1 MPREIK
7 VNSYPTYQIVRM
19 KMMMTVIPRVAPRS
33 TRRAVSSSTS
43 VLQLVL
49 VVLQK
54 KTDKRP
60 FYRVRQHPAVQHS
73 LSAIG
78 KRFEGLRGSRA
89 SSTRDTV
96 FLFSKQFSV
105 PGCRTRRRWRGR
117 DRRSSLGVAASSCSP
132 LCNGQNLRFE
142 TTHPASRLSLVSHP
156 IVPF

>member
-1 MPREIK
+1 
-7 VNSYPTYQIVRM
+7 M

-33 TRRAVSSSTS
+33 TRRAVPSSTS

-54 KTDKRP
+54 EN
-60 FYRVRQHPAVQHS
+60 RQTS
-73 LSAIG
+73 LLSRSATPGRDNILSL
-78 KRFEGLRGSRA
+78 RLANASRGLRGSRA

-132 LCNGQNLRFE
+132 LCNGQNLWFE
-142 TTHPASRLSLVSHP
+142 TTRPASRLSVVSHS
-156 IVPF
+156 ISPFF